1 VRRGAEGGRG
11 AGAQVDAN
19 MAEAHKRNAAVE
31 GKFWF
36 RRHMAQGG
44 EEGRTAGEADA
55 CQLMTIHEILTGFSS
70 LPPSP
75 RPAAP

>member
-1 VRRGAEGGRG
+1 
-11 AGAQVDAN
+11 
-19 MAEAHKRNAAVE
+19 
-31 GKFWF
+31 
-36 RRHMAQGG
+36 MAQGG